1 MIFNCE
7 VPEPVYRLALHVEGR
22 LWAAG
27 YHRAVVELTRD
38 EACQYSMIVRFNDI
52 NYATSIHISKRALAI
67 RNAWEPIVFDIV
79 KEVDVLYAS
88 RSSN

>member
-38 EACQYSMIVRFNDI
+38 EACQYFMIVRFSDI
-52 NYATSIHISKRALAI
+52 NYATSIHVSERALAM
-67 RNAWEPIVFDIV
+67 RNAWEPIVNDVIG
-79 KEVDVLYAS
+79 KVDDLYAS
-88 RSSN
+88 RSSK